1 MLFLSDPKELKPH
14 LPDKWQVLYFLHVP
28 KTSGSALSGRRL
40 EKLGHSFCIPNA
52 YRIPAALGGFN
63 GFMND
68 KFQRYHFPNP
78 NSLRFTIIRNPYDL
92 LCSYYFHGHEL
103 RKDGK
108 YSHSGWG
115 AVNYTHNFKTF
126 GEFIRGYCNSE
137 IKWHI
142 PLLKQFLFSQLFDAQ
157 GRCNVD
163 FIIKYEYFD
172 EAAKQLQ
179 KLGIPLGRIRFNISH
194 RKKEKYYA
202 YYDEELIALVAK
214 KCARELEA
222 FGYNFNNSLNSA
234 PFIVPKN
241 LRYDISADRLYYV
254 DISGSTVSAAE
265 AVPAEA
271 VPAVAEEAVAA
282 ALTPAEVAASIA
294 IARAEEQ
301 TLEEPPISHEAMSGD
316 QTPHQ
321 SHPATGPSDQDE
333 QSSTPPPQ

>member
-1 MLFLSDPKELKPH
+1 MLFLSDPIELRRH
-14 LPDKWQVLYFLHVP
+14 LPDKWHVLYFLHLP

-40 EKLGHSFCIPNA
+40 EKLGHAFSIPHV
-52 YRIPAALGGFN
+52 YRIPATLGGFD
-63 GFMND
+63 GFKTD
-68 KFQRYHFPNP
+68 TFQQYHFPNP

-92 LCSYYFHGHEL
+92 LCSYYFHGMEL
-103 RKDGK
+103 RKDGRF
-108 YSHSGWG
+108 SHSGWA

-126 GEFIRGYCNSE
+126 REFVYGYCNSE

-142 PLLKQFLFSQLFDAQ
+142 PLLKQFLFSQLFDAE

-172 EAAKQLQ
+172 DAARELQ
-179 KLGIPLGRIRFNISH
+179 KIGIPLGRIRFNVSH

-202 YYDEELIALVAK
+202 YYDEELIPLVAK

-241 LRYDISADRLYYV
+241 LRYDIGADRLYYV
-254 DISGSTVSAAE
+254 DISGSATASTDAAPPTLSAAE
-265 AVPAEA
+265 VE
-271 VPAVAEEAVAA
+271 
-282 ALTPAEVAASIA
+282 ASIA

-301 TLEEPPISHEAMSGD
+301 RLEEPSISHEATSGE
-316 QTPHQ
+316 QTQRQ
-321 SHPATGPSDQDE
+321 SSPATQPSDQDE
-333 QSSTPPPQ
+333 QS